1 MTEHVPSGD
10 TGMKP
15 RRPGG
20 SDDGDHP
27 GEDMVQAKRP
37 RRLVTVTLARPRCP
51 RCGCIRLHK
60 YRSIR
65 DQGDGS
71 ALWWVRCTADGCGQR
86 FRVLLE

>member
-1 MTEHVPSGD
+1 LAAISRSVAAYPPQDVVE
-10 TGMKP
+10 
-15 RRPGG
+15 
-20 SDDGDHP
+20 
-27 GEDMVQAKRP
+27 AKRP

-51 RCGCIRLHK
+51 HCGCIRLHK

-71 ALWWVRCTADGCGQR
+71 ALWWVRCTADDCGQH